1 MVNRGNQSSHINIL
15 SDKSST
21 NLCLTNLTS
30 LIDCHIKYNRSVR
43 VIDNA
48 VAKDSVTNR
57 LKVEEGNDLQV
68 GAPMKGEVLEV
79 KVARDDVVEK
89 GQGT

>member
-1 MVNRGNQSSHINIL
+1 M
-15 SDKSST
+15 
-21 NLCLTNLTS
+21 
-30 LIDCHIKYNRSVR
+30 
-43 VIDNA
+43 
-48 VAKDSVTNR
+48 TNR

-79 KVARDDVVEK
+79 KVAPKDVVEK